1 VTPALTYTLRCN
13 TDVTSLLSGTSI
25 KAVVAYISDYIT
37 KQSLK
42 IYHMFDTVKNVI
54 NKQTDS
60 LGGSATSKKNTRKL
74 IMQMVNSLTSKLQI
88 GSPMASL
95 YLLENPDHY
104 TNLNF
109 KVFWWKSY
117 VSEVAKLWHT
127 KPFDEPDK
135 ITKSAQVGESE
146 SSEDESGEDDRLV
159 LLRAEG
165 QYVGATN
172 VDDYIHRPPSFETTS
187 LYEFFQM
194 TSRKKRTEKQKQDF
208 VTSLAEAPSGG
219 VNFELAT
226 EPTPDDDDWLDNDL
240 EEVAQDEAIGNKSD
254 AVSIHAF
261 QPGHELYKT
270 HYIRCDRRDLEK
282 VAPNFVGGALPRMDQ
297 GDRE

>member
-1 VTPALTYTLRCN
+1 MGHLNGKSGSSNVLLN
-13 TDVTSLLSGTSI
+13 EIGSLG
-25 KAVVAYISDYIT
+25 KR
-37 KQSLK
+37 SLK
-42 IYHMFDTVKNVI
+42 HEEKD
-54 NKQTDS
+54 
-60 LGGSATSKKNTRKL
+60 
-74 IMQMVNSLTSKLQI
+74 
-88 GSPMASL
+88 L

-109 KVFWWKSY
+109 KVFWWKGY
-117 VSEVAKLWHT
+117 VSEVAKFWHI

-135 ITKSAQVGESE
+135 ITKSTQLGESK

-172 VDDYIHRPPSFETTS
+172 VDDYIHRPSSFETTS

-219 VNFELAT
+219 VNFEPANET
-226 EPTPDDDDWLDNDL
+226 
-240 EEVAQDEAIGNKSD
+240 
-254 AVSIHAF
+254 
-261 QPGHELYKT
+261 
-270 HYIRCDRRDLEK
+270 
-282 VAPNFVGGALPRMDQ
+282 
-297 GDRE
+297 